1 MCYNYLDKEK
11 MKEKNKRN
19 EENARKIARLNNKD
33 ETILHAIEP
42 IVEGIAKL
50 FGSNCEVV
58 LHSLADLQ
66 HSIIKIENGWITGRK
81 VGFPLTDLG
90 LKILK
95 DVNSLESDITESYYT
110 KTKDGKML
118 KSVTVLIRNAQ
129 GKPIGFL
136 CINIDLSAP
145 IFETLLSFLPTELTV
160 NTPEHF
166 VTNVYEMINDALD
179 KVISEINKRE
189 SIPNSDK
196 NKLIVFELYKKGI
209 FNVKEA
215 VDLIAQRI
223 GVSRYTI
230 YNYIREAKIKMKNA

>member
-1 MCYNYLDKEK
+1 
-11 MKEKNKRN
+11 MKERNKRN
-19 EENARKIARLNNKD
+19 EENAGTMARLSNKD

-42 IVEGIAKL
+42 IVGGIAEL

-66 HSIIKIENGWITGRK
+66 HSVIKIENGYITGRK
-81 VGFPLTDLG
+81 VGSPLTDLS

-95 DVNSLESDITESYYT
+95 GAHSLESDISKSYYT
-110 KTKDGKML
+110 KTKDGKVL

-145 IFETLLSFLPTELTV
+145 IFETLLNFLPTDLTV

-166 VTNVYEMINDALD
+166 VRNVHDLINDALD
-179 KVISEINKRE
+179 GVITETNKGE

-196 NKLIVFELYKKGI
+196 NRLIVLEFYRRGM
-209 FNVKEA
+209 FDVKEA
-215 VDLIAQRI
+215 VDLVAQRI

-230 YNYIREAKIKMKNA
+230 YNYIREAKMKTRNA